1 MKIAFFYVGEF
12 PGKSACVC
20 VCVAD
25 FPHKEGV
32 HRGKFG
38 LDRLGFDNTL
48 VK

>member
-1 MKIAFFYVGEF
+1 MKIAFFLCGRISRKV
-12 PGKSACVC
+12 CMC

-32 HRGKFG
+32 HRGEFG

>member
-1 MKIAFFYVGEF
+1 M
-12 PGKSACVC
+12 C

-32 HRGKFG
+32 HRGEFG

-48 VK
+48 VKSARSSEASFP